1 MRCFLRSKPC
11 NDSLSAPHYSLNS
24 VSIQSCSMLQP
35 CMYKRYMYMRMR
47 FYAHVLHVVSM
58 LRTRTPH
65 LLTHT
70 SSSSTSAAS
79 AAWPRP
85 FLTTAFA
92 FILLSIN
99 SFRNLQR
106 AAGQNPD
113 PTHSLRMA
121 QKSAEQAQTQARRR
135 CSQTRTSLSRR
146 RTCPPS
152 CPLAW
157 PFSPPARRL
166 RRAAHQQLH
175 AGRTRRH
182 RPG

>member
-1 MRCFLRSKPC
+1 
-11 NDSLSAPHYSLNS
+11 
-24 VSIQSCSMLQP
+24 
-35 CMYKRYMYMRMR
+35 MR
-47 FYAHVLHVVSM
+47 FYAHILFSM
-58 LRTRTPH
+58 LRNCSAATRTPH
-65 LLTHT
+65 LLAHT

-121 QKSAEQAQTQARRR
+121 QKSAEQAQTQARPR

-175 AGRTRRH
+175 AGWTWRH
-182 RPG
+182 RPGWEYGIWRLPQDARGVGVQLS